1 VKVSLVLIN
10 ARRNPDQVDLHSAYQ
25 LAPACQDRH
34 DIRVPEPVYRVA
46 VAPADDGHSRRSP
59 CSRDGPQGEL
69 DRVTVAGEQPP
80 SSGDACNWLEDY
92 GITVAVLGHAGR

>member
-34 DIRVPEPVYRVA
+34 DIRVPEPVYIELPSPRQMMVIPGAAHVVATGRRVSWIA
-46 VAPADDGHSRRSP
+46 
-59 CSRDGPQGEL
+59 
-69 DRVTVAGEQPP
+69 
-80 SSGDACNWLEDY
+80 
-92 GITVAVLGHAGR
+92 